1 MKLLLDTHIFLWLI
15 SNDKNL
21 SNDFRNAIRDPQ
33 NKVYLSVASIW
44 EALIKFQKGKLPLP
58 SPAYNFLIKE
68 RKQHLISP
76 LPVHE
81 FCLRHLASLPHL
93 HGDPFDRML
102 ICQAI
107 EYDLTF
113 VTNDLLLRNYPIN
126 FLT

>member
-1 MKLLLDTHIFLWLI
+1 MKLRLDMHIFLWLI
-15 SNDKNL
+15 SNDRNL
-21 SNDFRNAIRDPQ
+21 SNDFRNAIIDPQ
-33 NKVYLSVASIW
+33 NKVYLSVVSIW
-44 EALIKFQKGKLPLP
+44 EALIKFQKGKLPLR

-68 RKQHLISP
+68 RRQHFISP
-76 LPVHE
+76 LPIHE
-81 FCLRHLASLPHL
+81 FCLRHLASLPHH